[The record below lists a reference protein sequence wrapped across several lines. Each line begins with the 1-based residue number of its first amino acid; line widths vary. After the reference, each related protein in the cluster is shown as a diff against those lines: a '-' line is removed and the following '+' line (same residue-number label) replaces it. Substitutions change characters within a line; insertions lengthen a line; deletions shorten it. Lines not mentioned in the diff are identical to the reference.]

1 MLSLESVEFGNI
13 AWRLPGEVLAVRGS
27 LRRDGAASGQ
37 TQPVLPEPQHRQQLS
52 PIAKL
57 TALLKT
63 CKEGQNAT
71 QAVRSEEKKNRRNNA
86 MNSKGGG

>member
-1 MLSLESVEFGNI
+1 MAFTC
-13 AWRLPGEVLAVRGS
+13 EVLAVRGS
-27 LRRDGAASGQ
+27 LRRDGAAPGQ

-52 PIAKL
+52 PIAKP

-71 QAVRSEEKKNRRNNA
+71 QAVRRKKNRRNNA